1 MQRIIK
7 KILLEEYN
15 KKPKNKNEIA
25 IALSSKALQHI
36 INGLRYIESALQFV
50 EDEEIRKTLDEVRR
64 SLLSDGGRQKGF
76 KVRNDNRFDNTINI
90 LGNMIDK
97 NTDDITNFNINGK
110 GSKAPKGDF

>member
-15 KKPKNKNEIA
+15 KKPKSNDEIA

-36 INGLRYIESALQFV
+36 INGLRYVESALQFV

-64 SLLSDGGRQKGF
+64 SLLSDGGRQRGF
-76 KVRNDNRFDNTINI
+76 AVRNDNRFDNTINI

-97 NTDDITNFNINGK
+97 NTDNNDNFNINGE
-110 GSKAPKGDF
+110 GTKAPKGDF